1 MLVMRRR
8 AGESLLLGE
17 DIEIQVLQVSGTR
30 VKLGIVAPP
39 SVTIVRREVKITCA
53 ENQSAAH
60 SVTPRAI
67 ESLLQVLPSLHAP
80 LSVTAQCQDF
90 DEANNQSLSSQNHA

>member
-39 SVTIVRREVKITCA
+39 SVAIIRREVQITRD

-60 SVTPRAI
+60 SVSPRAI
-67 ESLLQVLPSLHAP
+67 ESLLQVLPPLATP
-80 LSVTAQCQDF
+80 LSVTSKRQDF
-90 DEANNQSLSSQNHA
+90 DESNNQSISSPNHV

>member
-8 AGESLLLGE
+8 AGESFLLGD

-30 VKLGIVAPP
+30 VKLGIVAPS
-39 SVTIVRREVKITCA
+39 SVAIVRREVQITRN

-67 ESLLQVLPSLHAP
+67 ESLLQVLPPLAAP
-80 LSVTAQCQDF
+80 LSVTTQRQDF
-90 DEANNQSLSSQNHA
+90 DESNNQSLTSQNHA